1 MSKRFFETF
10 PTLKIQKELRELLDL
25 VEVLHINYTRD
36 RSSILVYIRSPR
48 LIQKECIYG
57 LEEEMTKQ
65 LFGGQDLKTII
76 IEQYELSSQYTPKT
90 LLEVYKESILL
101 EFKRISDLEY
111 HLLRKAEWEVIGET
125 MLKIT
130 LEDSMWA
137 HDRSLEIKRQLD
149 KVFGERCGFSVDI
162 QFAYVEMK
170 TSRLRQEAEE
180 REKKEI
186 ARVMSGIKSV
196 RHTSEYIEAENNTD
210 VPWNVDTVEN
220 TEKKL
225 EGGPN
230 KKEVRMEKEP
240 GIREKKT
247 VDAPNL
253 SANGKGKA
261 GKLNKKGSRGFQRKF
276 VRSDNPNIIYGRDF
290 DDISIKIEE
299 IVEEMG
305 EVTVRGKIL
314 DVMTRE
320 LRNGE
325 KTIVSFPI
333 TDLTDTIMVKIFVPN
348 ENLSELL
355 ETLKK
360 GSFVAERE

>member
-1 MSKRFFETF
+1 M
-10 PTLKIQKELRELLDL
+10 
-25 VEVLHINYTRD
+25 
-36 RSSILVYIRSPR
+36 
-48 LIQKECIYG
+48 
-57 LEEEMTKQ
+57 
-65 LFGGQDLKTII
+65 FGGQDLKTII

-162 QFAYVEMK
+162 QFAYVEIK

-220 TEKKL
+220 TEKKT
-225 EGGPN
+225 
-230 KKEVRMEKEP
+230 R
-240 GIREKKT
+240 
-247 VDAPNL
+247 
-253 SANGKGKA
+253 
-261 GKLNKKGSRGFQRKF
+261 RGT
-276 VRSDNPNIIYGRDF
+276 
-290 DDISIKIEE
+290 E
-299 IVEEMG
+299 
-305 EVTVRGKIL
+305 
-314 DVMTRE
+314 
-320 LRNGE
+320 
-325 KTIVSFPI
+325 
-333 TDLTDTIMVKIFVPN
+333 
-348 ENLSELL
+348 
-355 ETLKK
+355 
-360 GSFVAERE
+360 